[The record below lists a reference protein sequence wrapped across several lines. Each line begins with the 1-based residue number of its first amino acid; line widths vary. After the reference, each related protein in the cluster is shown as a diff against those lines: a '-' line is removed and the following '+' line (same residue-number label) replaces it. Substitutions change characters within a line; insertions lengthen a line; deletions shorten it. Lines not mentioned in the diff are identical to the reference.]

1 MNYIFELIWI
11 NKESSMSI
19 DRSNKYVVRAEIM
32 LDEFLDAHE
41 AAPSKSSY
49 NKLTGSYARTKRDL
63 MRDFKNN
70 IAMVEAAYKLSGGK
84 GDSIFDA
91 IKDLPEPDEGNILTD

>member
-1 MNYIFELIWI
+1 
-11 NKESSMSI
+11 MS
-19 DRSNKYVVRAEIM
+19 DLKSNKYVVRAEIM

-70 IAMVEAAYKLSGGK
+70 IAVVEAAYKLSGGK
-84 GDSIFDA
+84 GESIFDA
-91 IKDLPEPDEGNILTD
+91 IKDLPDSEEGNILTD

>member
-1 MNYIFELIWI
+1 M
-11 NKESSMSI
+11 
-19 DRSNKYVVRAEIM
+19 RSDKYVVRAEVM

-41 AAPSKSSY
+41 AAPSKSNY

-70 IAMVEAAYKLSGGK
+70 IAVVEACYKLSGGT
-84 GDSIFDA
+84 GDSVFDA
-91 IKDLPEPDEGNILTD
+91 IKDLPSSDEGNILID